1 MAVFAHKC
9 DKICYTTSCSESAGR
24 LVIILKGGLN
34 AKTNCLG
41 ASFGTRLV
49 GFVPASRL
57 LSGIPVASA
66 ERAAGTSSFPCVC
79 REAIMAKEK
88 GQE

>member
-1 MAVFAHKC
+1 MADFAHKYGE
-9 DKICYTTSCSESAGR
+9 ICYTTGRSQSAGR

-34 AKTNCLG
+34 AKTGCLD
-41 ASFGTRLV
+41 ASVWARMI

-66 ERAAGTSSFPCVC
+66 ECAAGTSSFVRTPPMQHANETE
-79 REAIMAKEK
+79 RKK
-88 GQE
+88 